1 MPSKKSFP
9 ACRGHARKA
18 PHGGRFLC
26 RRSGSSAG
34 GRDERKQKRPDIES
48 AFSFCGGER
57 GIRTPG
63 TLRCSGF
70 QDRRNRP
77 IGQLSVRGRFSGKVS
92 TKRNVQGGGTGI
104 GQAAHKKTR

>member
-63 TLRCSGF
+63 TLRFSGF

-77 IGQLSVRGRFSGKVS
+77 LCHLSVRRRFYRKVS
-92 TKRNVQGGGTGI
+92 TKRPVLAGDR
-104 GQAAHKKTR
+104 KSTRLNSSH